1 MSFLSALKSIVHF
14 DASKIKTL
22 IEVRISK
29 LINVDR
35 SIHIEGSPNAAVLII
50 DPDKLDNK
58 QKAALKKAIREEGL
72 PEAGV
77 ILEAQSEI
85 KVDEIRKALPSHEDI
100 ARKLGPIIPASDKPL
115 MYACLLLRRRSE
127 AGESVEGVKLD
138 ICKAFGNRGRNF
150 ANLCSAGYL
159 ESWAYPLYEDLL
171 KTNPGQP
178 ELAKAK
184 FQQYYNETLLD
195 LPWTEFVSARQ
206 TADEARDHII
216 SKMKR
221 NKANGIRYMNI
232 HAFGAGNVRKIQ
244 AIVPA
249 INREM
254 GASVSKVE
262 MEITRIFVR
271 LEIRPALE

>member
-1 MSFLSALKSIVHF
+1 MSFLSALKSIVNVE
-14 DASKIKTL
+14 KIRTL
-22 IEVRISK
+22 VEVRISK
-29 LINVDR
+29 LINVDL
-35 SIHIEGSPNAAVLII
+35 SIHIEGSPHASILII
-50 DPDKLDNK
+50 DPERLDGK
-58 QKAALKKAIREEGL
+58 QRAALKRALREEGL

-100 ARKLGPIIPASDKPL
+100 AQKLSPVIPESDKPL

-184 FQQYYNETLLD
+184 FQQYYNETLQD
-195 LPWTEFVSARQ
+195 LPWTEFVASRQ
-206 TADEARDHII
+206 SADEAREHII
-216 SKMKR
+216 VKMKR
-221 NKANGIRYMNI
+221 NRANGIRFMNI
-232 HAFGAGNVRKIQ
+232 HAFGAANVRKIQ

-249 INREM
+249 INKEM
-254 GASVSKVE
+254 GAKISKVE

-271 LEIRPALE
+271 LEIPASLT